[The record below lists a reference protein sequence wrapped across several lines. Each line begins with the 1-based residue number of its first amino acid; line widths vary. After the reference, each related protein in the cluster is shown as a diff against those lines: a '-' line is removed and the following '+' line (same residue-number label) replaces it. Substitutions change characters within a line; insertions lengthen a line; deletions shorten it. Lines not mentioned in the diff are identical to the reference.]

1 MHCPHFPS
9 DQTPDT
15 QLLSSTG
22 TASLTLNIAT
32 FLHLQSVTQNRPFPV
47 SLQQFYV
54 SKINPRQIY
63 PTSRILVV
71 TGAGGV
77 FLSSPYRFHSKPQ
90 DLKPSLTTGS
100 KRRHRTWLIWLI
112 CHCEYTHIYINH
124 YAVLYRTT

>member
-1 MHCPHFPS
+1 MWDSSNKNGKEVHCPHFPS

-54 SKINPRQIY
+54 SKINPRQIFKHTWGY

-71 TGAGGV
+71 SH
-77 FLSSPYRFHSKPQ
+77 LSYWGRG
-90 DLKPSLTTGS
+90 SLPLFS
-100 KRRHRTWLIWLI
+100 LQISF
-112 CHCEYTHIYINH
+112 
-124 YAVLYRTT
+124 